1 MTSQLLDKS
10 EGVLFRQIHP
20 NFYDNGRPGSGQ
32 FAPSAKDES
41 KLSVDRSSLTTP
53 EASHALFTGNG
64 FDSVAV
70 YGVSVEEF
78 SAEDLPSYAD
88 PLKADGR
95 LAENAAH
102 AYADFS
108 AISSSQ
114 GKKIAK
120 RLRNNAV
127 KRGRLHSPA

>member
-1 MTSQLLDKS
+1 MNPTTLDDS

-20 NFYDNGRPGSGQ
+20 NFYDNGHPGSGQ
-32 FAPSAKDES
+32 FAPTAKDEN

-53 EASHALFTGNG
+53 EASHTLFNGNG
-64 FDSVAV
+64 FASVAV

-78 SAEDLPSYAD
+78 SDEGLPSVPD
-88 PLKADGR
+88 PLKAEGS
-95 LAENAAH
+95 LAANPAH

-108 AISSSQ
+108 AFSTSQ

-120 RLRNNAV
+120 RLRNVAV
-127 KRGRLHSPA
+127 KRGRLHPPA